1 MRQHFYRFLIPA
13 LAFMG
18 WIMLSPAWAQSN
30 PLQLGRDASIYKTDQ
45 VQAQLQAYA
54 PQGLASGQSMWLG
67 VALHHAKGW
76 HTYWKNP
83 GDTGLPTHLNW
94 KLPPGF
100 SVGEVIWP
108 LPEKIQV
115 GELTNLGFEND
126 TLLLAPLKLQDVS
139 LKLADTLTFSVHA
152 SWLVCQN
159 ECIPQEGDLSLTL
172 STHASLGQHR
182 TAFEGVIAQQ
192 PLQAPN
198 LQAKAR
204 ALPTANKAGLLDISI
219 LGLPTTAIGRQFEV
233 LAQESELID
242 ARGEQAKGASLTWN
256 NGVLQANLPVHEM
269 RSSEPKNWTLLLIE
283 SPRPKSQPPVS
294 YSVPVS
300 MSGAWPELPELV
312 PSASLGGDTLTSPA
326 SAGSSPLSATPSS
339 VTQTQTTPSLFLGAL
354 LAALLGGLILNLM
367 PCVLPVLALKAMAY
381 TRAGDNPKAHL
392 NASILFT
399 AGVVL
404 SMLALGGLV
413 FGLRAAGQQVGW
425 GFQLQS
431 PWVIA
436 SLAALFTLIALNLWG
451 LFEVGTQVQSLAGNF
466 QSRHAWFDSFGSGVL
481 AVAVASPCTAPFMGA
496 SVGLAFGLPTWQG
509 MSIFASLG
517 LGLSLP
523 ILLLGL
529 VPQTARFIPKPGPWM
544 ETLRRALG
552 FPMLGTV
559 VWLLWVLG
567 HLSGIDAS
575 STLLTLLLL
584 LGFGIWLHSS
594 PVHSPSPQARQGI
607 RKGTGLL
614 IILASVVLAGAWLMG
629 LENEGGDTVSG
640 HTSATSDASSPS
652 QPSGQMPAWTP
663 WSEARVQQTLQQG
676 HPVFIDYTAKWCI
689 TCQVNKASTLKNTRV
704 LESFKSHQVQLFEAD
719 WTRQDPAIT
728 ASLKALGRSGV
739 PVYVLMSPQ
748 HEVRVLSE
756 VLTPA
761 LLLKELDSL

>member
-1 MRQHFYRFLIPA
+1 MRQPFYRVLIST

-18 WIMLSPAWAQSN
+18 WIMLSPAWGQST
-30 PLQLGRDASIYKTDQ
+30 PLQLGRGVSVYKTDQ

-83 GDTGLPTHLNW
+83 GDTGLPTHLSW

-115 GELTNLGFEND
+115 GELTNLGFENE
-126 TLLLAPLKLQDVS
+126 TLLLAPLKLQDAS
-139 LKLADTLTFSVHA
+139 QKLADTLTFSVHA
-152 SWLVCQN
+152 NWLVCQN
-159 ECIPQEGDLSLTL
+159 ECIPQEGDLSITL
-172 STHASLGQHR
+172 STHASLSQHR

-192 PLQAPN
+192 PLQLPN
-198 LQAKAR
+198 LQAQAR
-204 ALPTANKAGLLDISI
+204 AVPLVNKAALLEISI
-219 LGLPTTAIGRQFEV
+219 SGLPTTAMGREFEV

-256 NGVLQANLPVHEM
+256 NGVLRANLPMHEM
-269 RSSEPKNWTLLLIE
+269 RSTHPKNWTLLLIE

-300 MSGAWPELPELV
+300 MSGAWPELPELI
-312 PSASLGGDTLTSPA
+312 PSASIGGDTVTSPA
-326 SAGSSPLSATPSS
+326 TAVSSPLSGIASS
-339 VTQTQTTPSLFLGAL
+339 VTQTETTPSLFLWAM

-381 TRAGDNPKAHL
+381 TRASDNPKAHL
-392 NASILFT
+392 NASVLFT

-431 PWVIA
+431 PWVIT
-436 SLAALFTLIALNLWG
+436 SLATLFTLIALNLWG
-451 LFEVGTQVQSLAGNF
+451 LFEVGTQVQTLAGNF
-466 QSRHAWFDSFGSGVL
+466 QSRHAWLDSFGSGVL

-509 MSIFASLG
+509 LSIFASLG

-544 ETLRRALG
+544 ETLRKALG

-584 LGFGIWLHSS
+584 LVFGIWLYSY
-594 PVHSPSPQARQGI
+594 PIHSPAPHARQRV
-607 RKGTGLL
+607 RKVIALL
-614 IILASVVLAGAWLMG
+614 TILASVLLACAWLVG
-629 LENEGGDTVSG
+629 LEDEDIGSVSG
-640 HTSATSDASSPS
+640 NTSATDAASSPS
-652 QPSGQMPAWTP
+652 GPSGQLPTWTP
-663 WSEARVQQTLQQG
+663 WSQARVQQTLQQG

-689 TCQVNKASTLKNTRV
+689 TCQVNKASTLKNARV

-739 PVYVLMSPQ
+739 PVYVIMSPQ